1 MKRVMI
7 AMIVV
12 VTALC
17 AGIGGY
23 GLLRRHHRE
32 AAAERARQ
40 ERLAAR
46 TPLQKSAAD
55 IDLARRAG
63 HGEHFAILPHHLP
76 PGLVAMEPAGDPS
89 YDGVVD
95 IYSYGDLK
103 AVVRYTADPGD
114 RPCGEHTCI
123 RDTEVGVQTREA
135 PSLRHASIWLTGRPS
150 SPAQDTEVRRF
161 WATTT
166 WLPTAETGWFTQLA
180 HEGDVEIHP
189 PRMDPP

>member
-1 MKRVMI
+1 MKRVLI
-7 AMIVV
+7 TLIVV
-12 VTALC
+12 VTGLC

-23 GLLRRHHRE
+23 GLVRRHHRE

-46 TPLQKSAAD
+46 TPLQRSAAD

-63 HGEHFAILPHHLP
+63 RGEHFAILRQHLP
-76 PGLVAMEPAGDPS
+76 PGLVAMEPVDGPS
-89 YDGVVD
+89 DDGVVD
-95 IYSYGDLK
+95 IYSYGDLQ

-123 RDTEVGVQTREA
+123 RDTEIDVRTREA
-135 PSLRHASIWLTGRPS
+135 PSLRHASVWLTGRPS
-150 SPAQDTEVRRF
+150 SPAQDTAVRWFR
-161 WATTT
+161 ATTT
-166 WLPTAETGWFTQLA
+166 WLPTAKTGWFTQLA
-180 HEGDVEIHP
+180 YEGDVEIHL